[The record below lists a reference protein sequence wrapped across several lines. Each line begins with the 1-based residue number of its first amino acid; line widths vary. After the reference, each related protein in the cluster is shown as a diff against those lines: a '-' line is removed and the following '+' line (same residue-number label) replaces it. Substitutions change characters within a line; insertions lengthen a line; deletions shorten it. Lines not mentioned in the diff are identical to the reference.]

1 MTSQA
6 EEIVIVYL
14 LHSIVVFDMSVHVS
28 VGISARHT
36 FASIRGCQCMTCMCW

>member
-6 EEIVIVYL
+6 EEIIIVYL
-14 LHSIVVFDMSVHVS
+14 LYSIVVLNMSVHVS

-36 FASIRGCQCMTCMCW
+36 FACIRGC